1 MCVKMALFCIEQT
14 LTSVYQKKNVVSKA
28 GQSGFA
34 VMLIL
39 TAVHCKLYLSSV
51 LVLSKCESGTEPSC
65 ISSYSILCF
74 QLTWTEDPVLMDS
87 CGGKMMVILP

>member
-28 GQSGFA
+28 GQSVFA

-39 TAVHCKLYLSSV
+39 TAAHCNLCLSFVS
-51 LVLSKCESGTEPSC
+51 VLSKCDSGMGP
-65 ISSYSILCF
+65 F
-74 QLTWTEDPVLMDS
+74 NRVQLYLKLQHFVLSVD
-87 CGGKMMVILP
+87 LD